1 MRCSNLLSL
10 LALAAAADATT
21 PASIKN
27 LKDKIK
33 NVVVL
38 VMENRSVDNLLGGQK
53 IAGLDVPITSA
64 KPICNPYNLTNPHAG
79 QACAEASDYNEVI
92 DDPDHSVYGNNIEF
106 FGEFDPT
113 AAQTHATPKM
123 QGFIHEQVRSYGAK
137 ANSSF
142 LAKQVMNY
150 YTEEQVSAS
159 VLWVSTQ
166 GYMLTWGRLLS

>member
-1 MRCSNLLSL
+1 
-10 LALAAAADATT
+10 
-21 PASIKN
+21 
-27 LKDKIK
+27 
-33 NVVVL
+33 
-38 VMENRSVDNLLGGQK
+38 
-53 IAGLDVPITSA
+53 
-64 KPICNPYNLTNPHAG
+64 
-79 QACAEASDYNEVI
+79 
-92 DDPDHSVYGNNIEF
+92 
-106 FGEFDPT
+106 
-113 AAQTHATPKM
+113 M